1 MRLDVAPHFDNL
13 RQGLLSVKR
22 RHEAEMFSFVYRWR
36 CCVVLRRIGDP
47 FVHFPVSNWSLA
59 PYVSGS
65 EVPNV
70 ATFLLTRRLQLLQP
84 QPAAVSLHVLWNAT
98 ELSQQRQNPRQS
110 NPFCRSTKSAEGL
123 EPEVTASGETQ
134 LMHRCKCFT
143 LTSPML
149 SFVAKRPKR
158 EVCSRRC
165 SALYTSLFNRSDQNG
180 HSLF

>member
-1 MRLDVAPHFDNL
+1 
-13 RQGLLSVKR
+13 
-22 RHEAEMFSFVYRWR
+22 MFSFVYRWR

-134 LMHRCKCFT
+134 LMHRCKCCT
-143 LTSPML
+143 LTLFVVCISYFTPL
-149 SFVAKRPKR
+149 LKTRRRVALCSCSCVRCGRHAFDFTRLAHEVKAHAVGPDVASSF
-158 EVCSRRC
+158 
-165 SALYTSLFNRSDQNG
+165 RSG
-180 HSLF
+180 RHGLV